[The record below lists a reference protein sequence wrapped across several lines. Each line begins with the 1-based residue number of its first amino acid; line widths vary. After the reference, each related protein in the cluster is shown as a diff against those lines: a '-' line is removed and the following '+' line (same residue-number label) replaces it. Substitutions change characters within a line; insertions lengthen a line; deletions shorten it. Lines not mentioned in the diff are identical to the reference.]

1 MKEISF
7 YSVSNKNCPLKK
19 TKNVGQEKYFET
31 KISFF
36 FESFTYF
43 APKGGEAIIY
53 WLTAFDFT

>member
-43 APKGGEAIIY
+43 APKGEMQ
-53 WLTAFDFT
+53 